1 VIETSL
7 AVLLV
12 YAPQG
17 GKPVTVARVS
27 RRNVVVQVAEAA
39 IAEAQVRAEL
49 FRETDEVLGGVEREE
64 VIRLERV
71 LKMFVPEL
79 STDATPRSRHR
90 TDFEPSECG

>member
-1 VIETSL
+1 MIETSL

-17 GKPVTVARVS
+17 GRPVTVARVS
-27 RRNVVVQVAEAA
+27 SRNVVVQVAEAA

-71 LKMFVPEL
+71 LKIFMPEL
-79 STDATPRSRHR
+79 LIDVTPRSRHLK
-90 TDFEPSECG
+90 DFVPPEGG